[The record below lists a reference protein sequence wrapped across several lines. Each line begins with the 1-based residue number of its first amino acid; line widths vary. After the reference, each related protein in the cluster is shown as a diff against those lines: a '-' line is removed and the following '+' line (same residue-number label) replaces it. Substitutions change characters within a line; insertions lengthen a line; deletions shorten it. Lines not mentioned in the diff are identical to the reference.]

1 MAFRIPSLKKARK
14 QEECYY
20 PALAPS
26 HLRFLLLNHHLKG
39 KLNIVN
45 FSLTHSSVHWRY
57 MFYTLWKG
65 SHTSKQ
71 SWATR
76 WLIDKESVSTSNTSS
91 ASKEGNM
98 HFYVKCECTT
108 GMSEPQPFLL
118 QNGTF
123 HRIAASQNGCSC
135 QFADER
141 PERGYYDE
149 SDIILCVKYLNKC
162 FSW

>member
-20 PALAPS
+20 PGLAPS
-26 HLRFLLLNHHLKG
+26 HLRFLLLNHHLKKG

-45 FSLTHSSVHWRY
+45 FNLTHSSVHWRY
-57 MFYTLWKG
+57 MLYTLWKG

-91 ASKEGNM
+91 ASKEGKHALTCELCMRNM
-98 HFYVKCECTT
+98 HVWTSNFCYFK
-108 GMSEPQPFLL
+108 M
-118 QNGTF
+118 
-123 HRIAASQNGCSC
+123 AGC
-135 QFADER
+135 
-141 PERGYYDE
+141 
-149 SDIILCVKYLNKC
+149 
-162 FSW
+162 